1 MNMLKITS
9 RRQIPKNFTGIV
21 EYEDGNKVF
30 LKEGKYH
37 RTDGPAIEWLNG
49 TKLWYI
55 EDKRHRIDGPAI
67 EWSDGSKEWWI
78 DDNIFNCTLLDEL
91 IQTSVYLGKEKSKF
105 NLEWLRFLTE
115 DEIYEFPII
124 PGMWQ
129 YEELKISFESLDKE
143 TKTAPIP

>member
-21 EYEDGNKVF
+21 EWENGTKVWY
-30 LKEGKYH
+30 KEGKYH

-55 EDKRHRIDGPAI
+55 EDKRHRLDGPAI

-78 DDNIFNCTLLDEL
+78 EGTYYSAGVLSELTQFSIF
-91 IQTSVYLGKEKSKF
+91 LGKEKGKYD
-105 NLEWLRFLTE
+105 LDWLRFLTE
-115 DEIYEFPII
+115 EEGIQEFPIV
-124 PGMWQ
+124 PGM
-129 YEELKISFESLDKE
+129 EELKTF
-143 TKTAPIP
+143 